1 MCAEGH
7 YRAHLPG
14 HIVAPRAVMSNSALL
29 SDAYFLPLRAR
40 RGAAK
45 RER

>member
-1 MCAEGH
+1 MQQ
-7 YRAHLPG
+7 L
-14 HIVAPRAVMSNSALL
+14 NSALL
-29 SDAYFLPLRAR
+29 TDALASLLRAR